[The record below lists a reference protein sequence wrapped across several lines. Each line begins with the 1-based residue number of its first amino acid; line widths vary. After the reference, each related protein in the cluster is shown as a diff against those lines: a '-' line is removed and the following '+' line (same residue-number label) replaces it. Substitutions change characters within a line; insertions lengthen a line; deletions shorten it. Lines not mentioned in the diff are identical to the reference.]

1 MTMATIGGLYSAE
14 ERCIR
19 VITSEVTAEVTP
31 NLKLIGFLTD
41 EFLDMFELRGF
52 CNVEVEYS
60 QMTSCVY

>member
-1 MTMATIGGLYSAE
+1 MHSSHYKRGD
-14 ERCIR
+14 R
-19 VITSEVTAEVTP
+19 AEVTP
-31 NLKLIGFLTD
+31 NLKLTGFLTD